1 MQTKREESAET
12 GQEKQKERQR
22 QYPKSQLKGTQ
33 TEEQQKYQ
41 MICVEI
47 D

>member
-12 GQEKQKERQR
+12 GQERQKKRQR
-22 QYPKSQLKGTQ
+22 QYPKLQLKGTQ
-33 TEEQQKYQ
+33 TEEQKKYQ